1 MSLGPYIGGSGSAY
15 QGFDGANGGN
25 TTSGGG
31 GGTGANAGGTG
42 GGSALSVSIT
52 GAAVSYG
59 PGGAGGNQGGNSGA
73 TPAANSGGG
82 GNAGRF
88 NGPGASGIVIL
99 RYPNT
104 YTITVGAGLTS
115 STATDGSDKVT
126 TFTAG
131 TDTISFS

>member
-1 MSLGPYIGGSGSAY
+1 VEILVQQTLEEVEEELGYK
-15 QGFDGANGGN
+15 QV
-25 TTSGGG
+25 
-31 GGTGANAGGTG
+31 
-42 GGSALSVSIT
+42 LLQWEELEV
-52 GAAVSYG
+52 
-59 PGGAGGNQGGNSGA
+59 Q
-73 TPAANSGGG
+73 
-82 GNAGRF
+82 
-88 NGPGASGIVIL
+88 GIVIV